1 MSNLHMLARPMRLL
15 LVSGLLIFFF
25 SSCSTFPQFDLTQGA
40 NPTAALNHE
49 ESILVRTEEIIIGL
63 LVVAAVVS
71 VITSRLHIP
80 YTIGLVIV
88 GLMLTFVGKVQVQS
102 VTPEIILAILVPP
115 LIFEAAFHL
124 NFSEL
129 RKELPLILTLAV
141 LGVILTTL
149 LVGGLVSV
157 AANISLATALVFGAL
172 ISATDPVAVVALFRT
187 MGAPRRLQVLLE
199 GESLLNDG
207 TAIVLYN
214 LMLAIALT
222 GQFDLGSSVLQFF
235 ITAGGGLLVGGIT
248 GMLVSRLIGRIDNYL
263 IETTLTTVLA
273 YGTYLIAEYL
283 LGVSGVL
290 AVVAAGLASGQ
301 LGPKGMSP
309 TTRIVIGSFWEYAA
323 FLANSF
329 IFLIIGLQIDLELLV
344 SNAAAIGWAILAVLA
359 ARAVTIYGLSWI
371 SKGISIRW
379 KNVLFWGGLRG
390 AISLALALSLSE
402 NIPNRD
408 QLQAMAFGV
417 VLFTLLVEGLTIRPL
432 VRWSGLIHIN
442 QAHRDFEKL
451 NARVVALRSSQTRLE
466 RLKHDSLISDYTW
479 QTIQPVL
486 AEQLKRLV
494 DQAHAALDSAPELHE
509 EELSDTY
516 REALRAQ
523 RTALT
528 AMFHDNIISE
538 ETYEILVSEVDALLA
553 DPDSTWPNLGEV
565 ENAS

>member
-1 MSNLHMLARPMRLL
+1 
-15 LVSGLLIFFF
+15 
-25 SSCSTFPQFDLTQGA
+25 
-40 NPTAALNHE
+40 
-49 ESILVRTEEIIIGL
+49 
-63 LVVAAVVS
+63 
-71 VITSRLHIP
+71 
-80 YTIGLVIV
+80 
-88 GLMLTFVGKVQVQS
+88 
-102 VTPEIILAILVPP
+102 
-115 LIFEAAFHL
+115 
-124 NFSEL
+124 
-129 RKELPLILTLAV
+129 
-141 LGVILTTL
+141 
-149 LVGGLVSV
+149 
-157 AANISLATALVFGAL
+157 
-172 ISATDPVAVVALFRT
+172 
-187 MGAPRRLQVLLE
+187 
-199 GESLLNDG
+199 
-207 TAIVLYN
+207 
-214 LMLAIALT
+214 
-222 GQFDLGSSVLQFF
+222 
-235 ITAGGGLLVGGIT
+235 
-248 GMLVSRLIGRIDNYL
+248 
-263 IETTLTTVLA
+263 
-273 YGTYLIAEYL
+273 
-283 LGVSGVL
+283 
-290 AVVAAGLASGQ
+290 VVAAGLASGQ